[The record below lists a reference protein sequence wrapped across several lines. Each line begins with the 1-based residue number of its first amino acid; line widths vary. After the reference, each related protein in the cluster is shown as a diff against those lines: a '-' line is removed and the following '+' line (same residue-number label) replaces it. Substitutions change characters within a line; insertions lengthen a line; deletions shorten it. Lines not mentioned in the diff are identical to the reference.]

1 MVSKHTAAPEGAANS
16 IDAHIEFSF
25 KGENYDLS
33 STLDLDQ
40 VLDKYPDLSSLHTVL
55 AIEHGI
61 DTYSYLFD
69 VMLVEDIRFDN
80 AQGMAVEFLSD
91 GVFDI
96 DGFIAKRSKSQ
107 ALIALGVI
115 AAQEMGIEDLEQRP
129 QLKQALLRA
138 YQLGMEA

>member
-1 MVSKHTAAPEGAANS
+1 MKNTL
-16 IDAHIEFSF
+16 DAHIDFSF

-33 STLDLDQ
+33 STLDMDE
-40 VLDKYPDLSSLHTVL
+40 VLDKYPDLESLHIVM

-69 VMLVEDIRFDN
+69 VMLVEEVRFDN
-80 AQGMAVEFLSD
+80 PQGMVADFLSED

-96 DGFIAKRSKSQ
+96 EGYSAQRSKSQ
-107 ALIALGVI
+107 ALVSLGVI
-115 AAQEMGIEDLEQRP
+115 AAQEMGVEDLERQP
-129 QLKQALLRA
+129 QLKRALLRA

>member
-1 MVSKHTAAPEGAANS
+1 MNKTDTINS
-16 IDAHIEFSF
+16 IDAHIDFSF

-33 STLDLDQ
+33 STLDLDK
-40 VLDKYPDLSSLHTVL
+40 VLDKFPDLSSMHVVL
-55 AIEHGI
+55 AVEHGI

-69 VMLVEDIRFDN
+69 VMLVEEIRFDN
-80 AQGMAVEFLSD
+80 PKGLAVDFLSD

-96 DGFIAKRSKSQ
+96 DGYIAQHSKSQ

-115 AAQEMGIEDLEQRP
+115 AAQEMGVEDLEQHP

>member
-1 MVSKHTAAPEGAANS
+1 MKNT
-16 IDAHIEFSF
+16 IDAHIDFSF

-33 STLDLDQ
+33 STLDLDK
-40 VLDKYPDLSSLHTVL
+40 VLDKYPDLESMHIVM
-55 AIEHGI
+55 AVEHGI

-80 AQGMAVEFLSD
+80 PQGMAAEFLLED
-91 GVFDI
+91 GVFDFE
-96 DGFIAKRSKSQ
+96 GYSALRSKSQ

-115 AAQEMGIEDLEQRP
+115 AAQEMGVENLDAQP
-129 QLKQALLRA
+129 QLKRALLRA